1 MSKANTGTGENTPGS
16 WNSPLLSIQNSP
28 TAGSSGSLQDS
39 TALGSD
45 EEKGAVGWRCAA
57 KAAACLLKVAA
68 LEGLITISA
77 FKKNKL
83 LFYFN

>member
-1 MSKANTGTGENTPGS
+1 MSKANTGRGENTPGS
-16 WNSPLLSIQNSP
+16 WNSPLLLIQNSP

-77 FKKNKL
+77 FKKKNNII
-83 LFYFN
+83 LF